1 MDGGDPPTPRK
12 PQGNPYPRRG
22 DVMRK
27 IIKDLTGGGGGG
39 GSSGSESGGDARG
52 GSATAAAG
60 CGAD

>member
-39 GSSGSESGGDARG
+39 SNGSGSGGDAGG

>member
-60 CGAD
+60 CGGD

>member
-27 IIKDLTGGGGGG
+27 IIKDLTGGGSN
-39 GSSGSESGGDARG
+39 GSGSGGDAGG

-60 CGAD
+60 LQLLD